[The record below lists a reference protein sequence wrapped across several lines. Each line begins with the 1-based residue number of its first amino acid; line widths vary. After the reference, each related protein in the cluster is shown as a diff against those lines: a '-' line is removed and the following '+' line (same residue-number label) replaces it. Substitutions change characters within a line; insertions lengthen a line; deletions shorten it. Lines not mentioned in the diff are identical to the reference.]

1 MQRTP
6 SVVLSFLAAASLIA
20 AGCASSKGAGPST
33 SAGAGSTSAGASADS
48 AGGPANVLTAEEQAA
63 GWRLLFDGKTTK
75 GWRGFKKPTFP
86 EKGWRAED
94 GILKHEKNEE
104 GFHAGDIVTDEQF
117 DNFEL
122 TMDFKVT
129 PRGNSGLKYLVSEEM
144 GKPGTAVGFEYQI
157 LDDDLH
163 PDAKKGK
170 DGNRRCG
177 GLYDLI
183 APPADKVLHP
193 VGQWNQARLV
203 VDGNNIEHWLNGKK
217 TVAYVRGSPE
227 LKALI
232 AESKFKDI
240 AGFGETAKG
249 HILLQDHNDEIGFRN
264 IKVRALPP
272 K

>member
-1 MQRTP
+1 MQP
-6 SVVLSFLAAASLIA
+6 KASVVLSFVGLTVSSALFVVGCGAHNGTGPAAA
-20 AGCASSKGAGPST
+20 T
-33 SAGAGSTSAGASADS
+33 SASPVTVD
-48 AGGPANVLTAEEQAA
+48 AGGPTNVLTAAETAA
-63 GWRLLFDGKTTK
+63 GWRLLFDGKTTA

-217 TVAYVRGSPE
+217 TVSYVRGSAE

-240 AGFGETAKG
+240 PGFGENAKG

-264 IKVRALPP
+264 IKVRTLPA